1 MLKCCVQ
8 VPPVKNVFRN
18 LYIDYWICFSLK
30 AVLASQFAYDR
41 IKPETVSK
49 ISSPPTEVVVLF
61 LKSTIGN
68 LKSVQKEPEGK

>member
-1 MLKCCVQ
+1 M
-8 VPPVKNVFRN
+8 
-18 LYIDYWICFSLK
+18 K